1 MEYYCTT
8 DTGLVR
14 EKNQDSYIAI
24 SNDYGDFLVLVA
36 DGIGGGK
43 AGEVASG
50 EVIKYFDFAFK
61 QSGPFE
67 KIEDAINFMLF
78 HIDSVNKHVYDL
90 SVKYREYEGMGT
102 TLTGI
107 LITSDG
113 VISINCGDSR
123 VYGIIDDK
131 LIQLTSDHTLVNRL
145 IDEGKITY
153 EESLTHPQRHYLLRA
168 VGVGNKVKADVHKV
182 KQMDYYL
189 VCSDGLH
196 GYVGED
202 EMKEIILDEN
212 KTVAQKTVDL
222 KDLALL
228 KGGYDNVTVVLVKM

>member
-102 TLTGI
+102 TVTGI

-113 VISINCGDSR
+113 AISINCGDSR

-196 GYVGED
+196 GYVDED

>member
-102 TLTGI
+102 TVTGI

-182 KQMDYYL
+182 KKMDYYL

-196 GYVGED
+196 GYVDEV